1 MTSADEFT
9 RASPSYIAAQRT
21 NQAHNSGHLNFSA
34 VPDEPSFSDR
44 LAEIAFRPATWISL
58 VILAVCVGLLK
69 AF

>member
-1 MTSADEFT
+1 MTNGYVDHRRAAAMETCDRNART
-9 RASPSYIAAQRT
+9 R
-21 NQAHNSGHLNFSA
+21 GWNFSA

-58 VILAVCVGLLK
+58 GILAVCFGLLK